1 MEEPTKKDM
10 VDTTDCLEAVSAFK
24 AMKNFLFLV
33 LLISLFIQQA
43 AFWTNEANFVNKAK
57 QDSVLS
63 VSEKVALPPAPKLKT
78 TGQVAEAATKAV
90 ESIENKTQTETKE
103 TTPAEIKT
111 PAVVSDT
118 VKKSRASKIADKLRP
133 NIKCL
138 GQMVKLVNFTL
149 ITAGTLY
156 CLVLLMCVK
165 ISLTGR
171 LGGLRHISR
180 AFLLSL
186 FALVFMMPWQ
196 IAFDGVIAGSIF
208 TPHELF
214 CEGGIVSGNPVLD
227 AYKIIMYYL
236 RFVGLWLV
244 VIVLLITA
252 QFRSMRWT
260 RATLKRLGI
269 IH

>member
-10 VDTTDCLEAVSAFK
+10 VDTTDSLEAISAFK
-24 AMKNFLFLV
+24 SMKNFLFLV
-33 LLISLFIQQA
+33 LLISLILQQA
-43 AFWTNEANFVNKAK
+43 AFWTNEANYVDEHKR
-57 QDSVLS
+57 DRTLS
-63 VSEKVALPPAPKLKT
+63 VSVKIAPLPASKPKADKEVAK
-78 TGQVAEAATKAV
+78 AATAAV
-90 ESIENKTQTETKE
+90 KSIEAKTQTESKE
-103 TTPAEIKT
+103 TIPA
-111 PAVVSDT
+111 D
-118 VKKSRASKIADKLRP
+118 VKAPQPQEEGRRSKIAAKLRP
-133 NIKCL
+133 TANCIK
-138 GQMVKLVNFTL
+138 QMVKMTNFAL

-156 CLVLLMCVK
+156 SLILLICIK

-196 IAFDGVIAGSIF
+196 LAFDGVIAGSIF
-208 TPHELF
+208 TPCELF
-214 CEGGIVSGNPVLD
+214 SKSGVSSGSPQLD
-227 AYKIIMYYL
+227 AYKIIIYYL

-244 VIVLLITA
+244 VTILFITA

-260 RATLKRLGI
+260 KATLKRLGI